1 MQGYTIQIED
11 MCADKAMALFIKDAA
26 VTALAKELAQRRRCT
41 VTDLV
46 RAALEHE
53 RVRLEADEAARDA
66 ELRAIQERVR
76 ADWKGGG
83 SEHDFLYDDD
93 GLPVA

>member
-1 MQGYTIQIED
+1 MSR
-11 MCADKAMALFIKDAA
+11 AMALYIKDVA
-26 VTALAKELAQRRRCT
+26 VAALARELAQRRRCT

-53 RVRLEADEAARDA
+53 RVRLEADESARDD
-66 ELRAIQERVR
+66 ELRGIQARIR

>member
-1 MQGYTIQIED
+1 
-11 MCADKAMALFIKDAA
+11 MALYIKDAA

-66 ELRAIQERVR
+66 ELRAIQARVR